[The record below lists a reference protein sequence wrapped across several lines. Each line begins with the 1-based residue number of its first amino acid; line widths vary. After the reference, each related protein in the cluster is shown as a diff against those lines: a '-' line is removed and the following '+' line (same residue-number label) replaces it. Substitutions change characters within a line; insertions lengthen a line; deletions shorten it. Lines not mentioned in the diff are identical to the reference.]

1 METIYQICPNNAE
14 SEVRG
19 YRALLTNHKVLLCIC
34 FMTDILSILN
44 ILLLVLQKKG
54 ALLVGIQCLVDQTF
68 DKFCKLAEA
77 DPLDKYTNILV
88 PTESYV
94 AYWEYID
101 ILADLGGTQKCLH
114 FHGSQIN
121 IQNFHD
127 SVATRI
133 ELLIKEI
140 KKAFYVK

>member
-1 METIYQICPNNAE
+1 MIKYCPNTAE

-19 YRALLTNHKVLLCIC
+19 YIAVLTNHKVLFCIC
-34 FMTDILSILN
+34 FMNDVLSILN
-44 ILLLVLQKKG
+44 TLLLVLQKKG
-54 ALLVGIQCLVDQTF
+54 ALLVGIQYLVDQTL
-68 DKFCKLAEA
+68 DRFCKLAEA
-77 DPLDKYTNILV
+77 DSLDKYTNILA
-88 PTESYV
+88 PTESYA
-94 AYWEYID
+94 AYQEYID
-101 ILADLGGTQKCLH
+101 ILADLGETRKSLH

-127 SVATRI
+127 SVATPI

>member
-1 METIYQICPNNAE
+1 
-14 SEVRG
+14 
-19 YRALLTNHKVLLCIC
+19 
-34 FMTDILSILN
+34 MTDVLSILN
-44 ILLLVLQKKG
+44 TLLLVLQKKR
-54 ALLVGIQCLVDQTF
+54 ALLVGIQCLVDQTL

-77 DPLDKYTNILV
+77 DSLDKYTNILA
-88 PTESYV
+88 PTESYA
-94 AYWEYID
+94 AYQENID
-101 ILADLGGTQKCLH
+101 ILADFGETRKSLH

-127 SVATRI
+127 SVATPI